1 MAKRK
6 DKPPAPIVRKDARG
20 LSPAAAYDAEALD
33 GFALGTEFDL
43 VARTKR
49 SIPQNGTYWKALQF
63 AIDATGRWPHR
74 EALHTALKVKL
85 GYVEPIFDLNGK
97 VVGMKP
103 DSTAFEAMN
112 HKEFRDF
119 MDRALSDL
127 SDAVGFDVLDW
138 MKKER
143 AA

>member
-1 MAKRK
+1 MPRKK
-6 DKPPAPIVRKDARG
+6 DKPPAPIVRKEARG
-20 LSPAAAYDAEALD
+20 LVPVGAFDAEELD
-33 GFALGTEFDL
+33 GYALGTEFDL

-49 SIPQNGTYWKALQF
+49 SVPQNGTYWKALQF

-85 GYVEPIFDLNGK
+85 GHVEPILDLKGN

-103 DSTAFEAMN
+103 DSTAFEAMD
-112 HKEFRDF
+112 HKTFRAF
-119 MDRALSDL
+119 MDRAMAELSE
-127 SDAVGFDVLDW
+127 AVGFDVLEW
-138 MKKER
+138 MKREK